1 MRGSMVVIA
10 ATVIGMAIAAHAANF
25 AVSPV
30 GVTLANGE
38 RSHLIAVTNQGS
50 DPLRFQLE
58 AYRWEQHPDGQILQA
73 PTEDVI
79 FFPRLFEVQPHEVQ
93 NVRVGVIAPA
103 MASEKTY
110 RLVIRQLRPFQA
122 PAISPARSDHT
133 TVTLLTTVN
142 IPVFVEPASPAT
154 QPGISGLRLN
164 NGQLSFTVD
173 NSGNTHFRI
182 TLLEVKGFEA
192 GPQPTFSQKAAGGYV
207 LAHGSRNYELSISK
221 TDCARVDRLRLSME
235 TDHGKLHRELPISAA
250 DCGGN

>member
-1 MRGSMVVIA
+1 MAAIA
-10 ATVIGMAIAAHAANF
+10 GAVIGMAVPAHAANF
-25 AVSPV
+25 AVSPI

-58 AYRWEQHPDGQILQA
+58 AYRWEQQPDGQIQQA
-73 PTEDVI
+73 STEDVI
-79 FFPRLFEVQPHEVQ
+79 FFPRLFEVQSHEVQ
-93 NVRVGVIAPA
+93 NIRVGVMAPA

-122 PAISPARSDHT
+122 AAISPVRSDHT

-154 QPGISGLRLN
+154 QPGISGLRLR
-164 NGQLSFTVD
+164 NGKLTFTVD

-182 TLLEVKGFEA
+182 TSLEVQGFGA
-192 GPQPTFSQKAAGGYV
+192 GRQPTFSKKAASGYV
-207 LAHGSRNYELSISK
+207 LANGSRNYELDISK
-221 TDCARVDRLRLSME
+221 TDCAQVDRLSVSME
-235 TDHGKLHRELPISAA
+235 TDHGKLHRELAINAT
-250 DCGGN
+250 DCGGS